1 MKNVLL
7 LSLALAGL
15 CVSSATWAD
24 TNVTRTLTESP
35 AVAAGSRVSVENL
48 VGHMTV
54 TQGPSF
60 QVTATVVAGGSKA
73 QALAGSVKLDV
84 DTSGNQVTVHVHYP
98 VDQYD
103 SYRYVADDGHD
114 HDKVCVLGIV
124 CFHGSGSS
132 SMEYQGRQVRVYRG
146 EGEGVPLHVD
156 VAVRIPAGMQA
167 KLVNAAGLLEAN
179 GLANRLTLDTSG
191 GDVYAHKLGGDLVAS
206 TNGGDLHVQELKGNL
221 QAATDGGD
229 LYLGQVTGD
238 VHLDSDG
245 GDGHVS
251 HATGSLEAHTGGG
264 DLYVTD
270 YTSGSNV
277 SLHTGGGDLDLAG
290 DLAAARNLDVGT
302 GGGDADLKVRNLSL
316 HLDASSGGGDISVR
330 LPNASGVDSSDNH
343 YSADI
348 GKAQGR
354 GSISSGGGDIS
365 VSD

>member
-7 LSLALAGL
+7 LSLALTGL
-15 CVSSATWAD
+15 CLSSATWAD

-35 AVAAGSRVSVENL
+35 AVAAGTRISVENL

-73 QALAGSVKLDV
+73 QALAQSVKLDV
-84 DTSGNQVTVHVHYP
+84 DTSGKQVTVHVHYP

-103 SYRYVADDGHD
+103 SYRYVTHDD

-146 EGEGVPLHVD
+146 EDEGVPLHVD

-167 KLVNAAGLLEAN
+167 KLVNEAGVLEAN
-179 GLANRLTLDTSG
+179 GLANRLALDTSG
-191 GDVYAHKLGGDLVAS
+191 GDVYAGKLSGDLTAG
-206 TNGGDLHVQELKGNL
+206 TDGGDLHVQELKGNL

-229 LYLGQVTGD
+229 LYLSQATGD

-245 GDGHVS
+245 GDGHIS
-251 HATGSLEAHTGGG
+251 HATGSLDAHTGGG

-277 SLHTGGGDLDLAG
+277 SLHTGGGDLDLVG
-290 DLAAARNLDVGT
+290 DLATAHNLEVDT
-302 GGGDADLKVRNLSL
+302 GGGDADLKTSNLSL

-330 LPNASGVDSSDNH
+330 LPNATKVDSSDYH

-348 GKAQGR
+348 GKAQGQ
-354 GSISSGGGDIS
+354 GSISSGGGDIN
-365 VSD
+365 VSG